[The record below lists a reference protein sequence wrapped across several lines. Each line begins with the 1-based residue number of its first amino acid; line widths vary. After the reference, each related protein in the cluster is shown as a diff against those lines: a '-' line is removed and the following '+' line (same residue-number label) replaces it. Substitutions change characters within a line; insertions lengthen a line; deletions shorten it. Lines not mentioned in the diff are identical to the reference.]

1 MTRRERRLEIR
12 VNDAE
17 YETIAA
23 KANTAGTNI
32 SEFVRSSA
40 LRRQLPPLKSDRN
53 AYALLGQIHGEIQ
66 TMLEGTDEKL
76 EQMGDRQWLEWH
88 QNAFAQILERVEAVM
103 LSLAG
108 TE

>member
-1 MTRRERRLEIR
+1 M
-12 VNDAE
+12 
-17 YETIAA
+17 
-23 KANTAGTNI
+23 
-32 SEFVRSSA
+32 
-40 LRRQLPPLKSDRN
+40 PL
-53 AYALLGQIHGEIQ
+53 HGEIQ

-88 QNAFAQILERVEAVM
+88 QNAFAQILERVEVVM